1 VKLGEHQPKEVAG
14 ALVGVAPVSGLAR
27 VLSATLEVALVVGYD
42 IDQAFD
48 TSNGDERWCLGQA
61 GVAYASLP
69 KADAPA
75 EGWVS
80 RATSTPDS

>member
-1 VKLGEHQPKEVAG
+1 MKLGEHQPKEVAG

-48 TSNGDERWCLGQA
+48 TSNGDECW
-61 GVAYASLP
+61 
-69 KADAPA
+69 
-75 EGWVS
+75 
-80 RATSTPDS
+80 